1 MHRGQEEEECWLR
14 GRFFPTE
21 HLKDGGV
28 LAMVMG
34 MMDWIKFRSTI
45 VTGLHHHTCH
55 SHSSLHMSFT
65 SYETFGLQEAMVTYS
80 VHCILQISHYL
91 IQVLDYLGPLTR
103 SLLLLTWIERM
114 RRTRHCKEKEK
125 RKNPVTSKVRENTYL
140 HASVVQSKSQRCWKS
155 WTCYSRPPYIWLR

>member
-14 GRFFPTE
+14 GRFFSTE

-34 MMDWIKFRSTI
+34 DDGLDMTRKFRSTI
-45 VTGLHHHTCH
+45 VTGLHHHTCD

-65 SYETFGLQEAMVTYS
+65 SYETFGLWEAMVTYS
-80 VHCILQISHYL
+80 VHCILQNSHYL

-114 RRTRHCKEKEK
+114 RRTRHCKE
-125 RKNPVTSKVRENTYL
+125 RKKNL
-140 HASVVQSKSQRCWKS
+140 
-155 WTCYSRPPYIWLR
+155 